1 MSRTTLTGPQFQPFY
16 AVELLLD
23 SGPLRFWTGY
33 DTKTIGGQTYNG
45 IGGLL
50 SISGIEE
57 VTDLSAKSAT
67 VTLNGIE
74 STSLGVAFTEPV
86 QYRVCNIYFGLR
98 DTGTVDQVFGG
109 QVNTVDISDDGQT
122 GTIQISVDSIYIT
135 LDRIRPRR
143 YTSESQKSRYSSD
156 TFFDWVSKLQ
166 DKQVVWGRSEDS

>member
-1 MSRTTLTGPQFQPFY
+1 MSRTTLTGPEFQPFY

-23 SGPLRFWTGY
+23 STPLRFWTGY
-33 DTKTIGGQTYNG
+33 GTRTINGDVYNG

-74 STSLGVAFTEPV
+74 STALSVAFTEPV
-86 QYRVCNIYFGLR
+86 QYRTCNIYFGLR
-98 DTGTVDQVFGG
+98 DTGTADQIFGG
-109 QVNTVDISDDGQT
+109 QVNTVDIADDGET
-122 GTIQISVDSIYIT
+122 GTIQLSIDSIYIT
-135 LDRIRPRR
+135 LDRVRPRR
-143 YTSESQKSRYSSD
+143 YTSESQKSRYSTD

-166 DKQVVWGRSEDS
+166 DKQIVWGRKEQS